1 MTTDTGVEE
10 TRQRI
15 IRAALKLF
23 GEVGYTRATT
33 RAIADRAGI
42 NEVTLFRHFGSKREL
57 LLACLR
63 AGNQTGF
70 ARTFR
75 EHLTGDYPSDIRVMA
90 RLQIA
95 DTQQNL
101 GILRLLLCDAQAVPD
116 LQEVLALGAAGNR
129 QQLAAYFAEQI
140 AAGVVRAD
148 LNPLLLAQAF
158 DSLFSSHVLF
168 EHFMGSTPL
177 PALPAE
183 DVVESLAGLF
193 IRGTLVE

>member
-1 MTTDTGVEE
+1 MATDTGAEE

-15 IRAALKLF
+15 LRAALDLF
-23 GEVGYTRATT
+23 SEVGYTRATT

-42 NEVTLFRHFGSKREL
+42 NEVTLFRHFGSKKEL

-75 EHLTGDYPSDIRVMA
+75 EHLTGDYPADIHAMA

-95 DTQQNL
+95 DTRQNL
-101 GILRLLLCDAQAVPD
+101 GILRLLLCDARAVPD
-116 LQEVLALGAAGNR
+116 LQEALALGAADNH
-129 QQLAAYFAEQI
+129 QQLAAYFEEQI

-148 LNPLLLAQAF
+148 LNPLVLAQAF
-158 DSLFSSHVLF
+158 DSLFSSYVLF
-168 EHFMGSTPL
+168 EHFMGHTPL
-177 PALPAE
+177 PALAAE
-183 DVVESLAGLF
+183 NVVESLAGLF
-193 IRGTLVE
+193 IRGTLAR